1 MFAITLGK
9 YFLQIFSAY
18 SESLFCTNTQF
29 WPINRFP
36 DVRDQISHLHEIIG
50 CFNNYRRE
58 CICRNDRIHV
68 DDGQMMNI
76 TDFYDGISIG
86 SNSKNSRGYSV
97 CVALRGN

>member
-1 MFAITLGK
+1 MFPITLGK
-9 YFLQIFSAY
+9 YVLQIFSTY
-18 SESLFCTNTQF
+18 SESLFCMNTQF

-36 DVRDQISHLHEIIG
+36 DIRDQISHLREIIR
-50 CFNNYRRE
+50 CSNNYRRE

-68 DDGQMMNI
+68 NDERVMNI
-76 TDFYDGISIG
+76 TDFYDGISTG